1 MSLISIANELEF
13 VPQDQLVEFMNN
25 PNSRYPQYL
34 VLSEIQRR
42 TQLKKMY
49 ENQTAKMNSP
59 ETTVAEEAVM
69 EFANQGAMSSMPGIS
84 SSPSPD
90 TGLSSMAPPSP
101 QIGMASG
108 GITKF
113 ANGGS
118 TSAQRNLLIS
128 LGTDPELVNQM
139 SDEQIVSFYKTMDTA
154 FPNKANPFSIASAI
168 DFVKENPFQTALGVA
183 SINPIFRT
191 ARFGL
196 QGLYNLGKPLVTKAA
211 DVVSKSPV
219 GTFLSGLVS
228 SGGRSLYRSPGYR
241 TNFAGLSDDA
251 AYKALGTKFPGLGS
265 VDPTRISLFA
275 STAFLPPAVSEI
287 LSDDEEQV
295 VDQNKKSE
303 TEKDIEKRITDQ
315 NPEGDNNRVN
325 AAATFSGLQSLLE
338 NIPKVEVPE
347 FTEEDKQRE
356 LDVYALGALAEALG
370 GSKNLGEAGVKLG
383 TAARGLPAVR
393 EQQRKRSL
401 EAASAQRAQ
410 AIEEFGLQES
420 INKLEIMSAQAINS
434 RDTILAGLINSLEK
448 QLETA
453 IPGSD
458 KAKAIEAQ
466 IDELFKDLGY
476 ERLKEFT
483 PPK

>member
-13 VPQDQLVEFMNN
+13 VPQDQLVDFMNN

-90 TGLSSMAPPSP
+90 TGLSSMAPPSL

-118 TSAQRNLLIS
+118 TSTQRNLLIS
-128 LGTDPELVNQM
+128 LGANPESVNQM
-139 SDEQIVSFYKTMDTA
+139 SDEQIASLYKSMDMVS
-154 FPNKANPFSIASAI
+154 PNTGNPFSLASAV
-168 DFVKENPFQTALGVA
+168 DFVKENPFQAALGAA
-183 SINPIFRT
+183 SIIPAVRV

-219 GTFLSGLVS
+219 GTYLSGLVS
-228 SGGRSLYRSPGYR
+228 SGGRSLYRSPGQR
-241 TNFAGLSDDA
+241 TSFAGLSDDA
-251 AYKALGTKFPGLGS
+251 AYQALGKTFPGLGP

-275 STAFLPPAVSEI
+275 STALLPPAVSEI
-287 LSDDEEQV
+287 LSDDESTQKAEEE
-295 VDQNKKSE
+295 KPE
-303 TEKDIEKRITDQ
+303 TNLNITDQ

-325 AAATFSGLQSLLE
+325 AAATFSGLQSLLK

-356 LDVYALGALAEALG
+356 LDVYALGALAEAFG
-370 GSKNLGEAGVKLG
+370 GSKNLGEAGAKLG
-383 TAARGLPAVR
+383 AAAIGLPAVR

-420 INKLEIMSAQAINS
+420 INKLEIMSTQAINS
-434 RDTILAGLINSLEK
+434 RNSNLLSIVQSLTKLLQEVSTPEEREDIINQIEQVYEQLGFAPVK
-448 QLETA
+448 Q
-453 IPGSD
+453 
-458 KAKAIEAQ
+458 
-466 IDELFKDLGY
+466 
-476 ERLKEFT
+476 FT

>member
-287 LSDDEEQV
+287 LSDDEST
-295 VDQNKKSE
+295 KKEEEE
-303 TEKDIEKRITDQ
+303 TTKTDIEKNISDQ

-325 AAATFSGLQSLLE
+325 AAATFSGLQSLLK

-383 TAARGLPAVR
+383 AAAIGLPAVK

-420 INKLEIMSAQAINS
+420 INKLEIMSTQAINS
-434 RDTILAGLINSLEK
+434 RNSNLLSIVQSLTKLLQEVSTPEEREDIINQIEQVYEQLGFAPVK
-448 QLETA
+448 Q
-453 IPGSD
+453 
-458 KAKAIEAQ
+458 
-466 IDELFKDLGY
+466 
-476 ERLKEFT
+476 FT

>member
-118 TSAQRNLLIS
+118 TSTQRNLLIS
-128 LGTDPELVNQM
+128 LGTDPEIVNQM
-139 SDEQIVSFYKTMDTA
+139 SDEQIISLYKTFDTA
-154 FPNKANPFSIASAI
+154 FPNPANPFSVASAI
-168 DFVKENPFQTALGVA
+168 DFAKENPFQTALGVA
-183 SINPIFRT
+183 SINPMLRT

-196 QGLYNLGKPLVTKAA
+196 QGLYNYGKPLVTKSA

-219 GTFLSGLVS
+219 GTYLSGLVS
-228 SGGRSLYRSPGYR
+228 SGGRSLYRSPGYT

-251 AYKALGTKFPGLGS
+251 AYKALATKFPGLGP

-275 STAFLPPAVSEI
+275 STALFPPAVSEI
-287 LSDDEEQV
+287 LSDDESTQKAEE
-295 VDQNKKSE
+295 E
-303 TEKDIEKRITDQ
+303 TPKTDIEKRITDQ
-315 NPEGDNNRVN
+315 NPEGDNNRIN
-325 AAATFSGLQSLLE
+325 AAANFSGLQSLLK

-383 TAARGLPAVR
+383 AAAIGLPAVK

-434 RDTILAGLINSLEK
+434 RDSNLLGIVQSLGKLLQEVVSEEERNEIINQIEQVYEQLGFAPIK
-448 QLETA
+448 Q
-453 IPGSD
+453 
-458 KAKAIEAQ
+458 
-466 IDELFKDLGY
+466 
-476 ERLKEFT
+476 FT

>member
-13 VPQDQLVEFMNN
+13 VPQDQLVDFMNN

-118 TSAQRNLLIS
+118 TSTQRNLLIS
-128 LGTDPELVNQM
+128 LGANPESVNQM
-139 SDEQIVSFYKTMDTA
+139 SDEQIASLYESMDMVSPTG
-154 FPNKANPFSIASAI
+154 NPFSLASAV
-168 DFVKENPFQTALGVA
+168 DFVKENPFQAALGAA
-183 SINPIFRT
+183 SIIPAVRV

-196 QGLYNLGKPLVTKAA
+196 QGLYNLAKPAITKAA

-219 GTFLSGLVS
+219 GTYLSGLVS
-228 SGGRSLYRSPGYR
+228 SGGRSLYRSPGQR
-241 TNFAGLSDDA
+241 TSFAGLSDDA
-251 AYKALGTKFPGLGS
+251 AYQALGKKFPGLGP
-265 VDPTRISLFA
+265 VDPTRISLFSSA
-275 STAFLPPAVSEI
+275 ALLPPAVSEI
-287 LSDDEEQV
+287 LSDDESTQKAEQ
-295 VDQNKKSE
+295 E
-303 TEKDIEKRITDQ
+303 TTETDIEKNISDQ

-325 AAATFSGLQSLLE
+325 AAATFSGLQSLLK

-356 LDVYALGALAEALG
+356 LDVYALGALAEAFG
-370 GSKNLGEAGVKLG
+370 GSKNLGEAGAKLG
-383 TAARGLPAVR
+383 ASVMGLPAVR
-393 EQQRKRSL
+393 ERQRKRSL

-420 INKLEIMSAQAINS
+420 INKLEIMSTQAINS
-434 RDTILAGLINSLEK
+434 RNSNLLSIVQSLTKLLQEVSTTEEREDIINQIEQVYEQLGFAPVK
-448 QLETA
+448 Q
-453 IPGSD
+453 
-458 KAKAIEAQ
+458 
-466 IDELFKDLGY
+466 
-476 ERLKEFT
+476 FT